1 MERFEIPSGKGYDSI
16 LFLQCFE
23 RSGEAV
29 ERIAS
34 SVGNVSVKR
43 IHNKRSLYTILNSY
57 QAHSNIS
64 IVRNLL
70 KGPLLVVSF
79 TNDEVVIGQL
89 QKLVSDEKDLF
100 LPVGAFISG
109 YWLSIRHFKELK
121 VQKDLPSL
129 FYSIVAQQL
138 MVLNFLK
145 DSQDKDPS

>member
-43 IHNKRSLYTILNSY
+43 IHNKRS
-57 QAHSNIS
+57 S
-64 IVRNLL
+64 IRFLIVSSTFKHFDSKEFIERAS
-70 KGPLLVVSF
+70 LVVSF

>member
-1 MERFEIPSGKGYDSI
+1 
-16 LFLQCFE
+16 
-23 RSGEAV
+23 
-29 ERIAS
+29 
-34 SVGNVSVKR
+34 
-43 IHNKRSLYTILNSY
+43 
-57 QAHSNIS
+57 
-64 IVRNLL
+64 L